1 MHLTFQPLQFNPIT
15 FSSWNVSSSALLWL
29 YTPLGFYPSF
39 WSLLSSLGAFS
50 LPLDNFHTP
59 ILGRLSFACSILMGL
74 SIPWLSVASVYWWLP
89 DLYFQPSLFLI
100 RLSDLFSPLLIC
112 PGDVPKSACML
123 EFITPLT
130 EQATTSSNPLPAL
143 CSLGMW
149 LSHACPNQKPEHHP
163 LLVLPLS
170 TIPSLPS
177 PCLIDPKTI
186 SEVLHFSLTLYLL
199 PWSTRLSLMGV
210 SLVD

>member
-50 LPLDNFHTP
+50 LPLDNFQTP

-74 SIPWLSVASVYWWLP
+74 SIPWLSVASMYWWLP
-89 DLYFQPSLFLI
+89 NLYFQPGSLSYSSV
-100 RLSDLFSPLLIC
+100 RSVQSSSGDLLIC
-112 PGDVPKSACML
+112 PGDVPKSACII
-123 EFITPLT
+123 EFIIPLT
-130 EQATTSSNPLPAL
+130 EQATTSSNPLPVL
-143 CSLGMW
+143 YSLRMW
-149 LSHACPNQKPEHHP
+149 QQHPHACPSQKPEHHP

-170 TIPSLPS
+170 TIPSLQS
-177 PCLIDPKTI
+177 PCLIDPKT
-186 SEVLHFSLTLYLL
+186 E
-199 PWSTRLSLMGV
+199 LSLKYFI
-210 SLVD
+210 SP